1 MNVIIINIGFLCYLA
16 DNDIERVIPIL
27 ATFCTLFSRLIVN
40 LHDGEFCQDDIL
52 PGAESKIMPFQL
64 TEIICISAL
73 LKDIT
78 LGLVELA
85 FPERRKVKNDHYR
98 TILRGSNSGG
108 SQSFL
113 SSISLSDNQV
123 MWSHLLKVC
132 VSLLRQLYTRDLR
145 CSFCPENH
153 WTVQSLNLPLD
164 KPSDLQLPRG
174 RRGPRP
180 FQPIKDFTREDFGEF
195 SAFQFI
201 QNACSMV

>member
-1 MNVIIINIGFLCYLA
+1 M
-16 DNDIERVIPIL
+16 IPIL

-40 LHDGEFCQDDIL
+40 LHDGEFCQDNIL

-64 TEIICISAL
+64 IEIVGISLL
-73 LKDIT
+73 LKEIS

-85 FPERRKVKNDHYR
+85 FPEIRKIVNDHYR
-98 TILRGSNSGG
+98 TILRSGVAHGCGTNSNK
-108 SQSFL
+108 
-113 SSISLSDNQV
+113 SLSDNQI

-145 CSFCPENH
+145 CGFCPENH

-164 KPSDLQLPRG
+164 KPNDLQMPRG

-180 FQPIKDFTREDFGEF
+180 FQPIKDFTREDFGMY
-195 SAFQFI
+195 SI
-201 QNACSMV
+201 YVSINL